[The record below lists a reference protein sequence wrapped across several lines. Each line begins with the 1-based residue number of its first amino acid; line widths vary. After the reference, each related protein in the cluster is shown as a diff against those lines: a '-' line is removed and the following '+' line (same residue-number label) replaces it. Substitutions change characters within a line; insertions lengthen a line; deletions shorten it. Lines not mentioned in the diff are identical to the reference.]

1 MAGTIGL
8 SVFLAQHWNP
18 KQCCLVGENDLDA
31 LGGKWGVYKGYL
43 CWPQQLVGLWGHSVS
58 GGNEVVAWWGLRIN
72 LSRFSPA
79 FPLLWLQK
87 SLDFGP
93 LNSLCPVPCSSSCL
107 GSTQRA
113 PLPGSLPWFSF
124 LKFQIHGRLVLS
136 LSLFFFSVRYI
147 KYTL

>member
-31 LGGKWGVYKGYL
+31 LGGKWGVYMGYL
-43 CWPQQLVGLWGHSVS
+43 CWPQQLAGLWGHSVS
-58 GGNEVVAWWGLRIN
+58 GGNEVVAWWGLRTN
-72 LSRFSPA
+72 LSPFSPA
-79 FPLLWLQK
+79 FSLLWLQK
-87 SLDFGP
+87 SLTFGP
-93 LNSLCPVPCSSSCL
+93 LNSLSPISCFSSCL
-107 GSTQRA
+107 GSAQRA

-136 LSLFFFSVRYI
+136 LSLFSVRYI